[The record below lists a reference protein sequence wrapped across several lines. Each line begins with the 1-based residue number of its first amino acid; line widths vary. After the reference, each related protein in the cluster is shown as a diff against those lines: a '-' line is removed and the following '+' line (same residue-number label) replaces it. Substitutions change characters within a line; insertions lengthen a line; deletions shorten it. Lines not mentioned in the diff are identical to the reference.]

1 MFTRPVWAE
10 ISRQRLVTNYE
21 KLRLAASPH
30 AELLP
35 TVKANAYGHDVMLC
49 APVLM
54 EAGAK
59 WVGVTGTEEALQVRT
74 VCPSGRIL
82 LMSGIWA
89 GEADAALDHNLTP
102 VVWEPYHLDL
112 LEEAANRRGIPPG
125 GFPVHLEIDTG
136 MSRQGVHVSGETDG
150 LAELKMFLKRFH
162 ERSRLRIEG
171 VMTHFSSPGTL
182 SSTRENPQLSPFSA
196 AVDLVLST
204 GHSPEWLHAGNSAT
218 VLAGPDRE
226 KLIALAS
233 KAGARLMMRPGLSL
247 YGYLDRFTCDGE
259 PFTPLLDGQRFEP
272 VLTLK
277 TRVTSLRTIQAGET
291 VGYDRTFIARRE
303 TRLALL
309 PAGYADGINRLLSG
323 RGHVLIRGQR
333 APITGRVSM
342 DQTIADVTD
351 LPGVCVGDEVVL
363 IGSMGKHSI
372 SAWEIAD
379 LTGTI
384 VWEVLCAISAR
395 VPRVAV
401 N

>member
-1 MFTRPVWAE
+1 
-10 ISRQRLVTNYE
+10 
-21 KLRLAASPH
+21 
-30 AELLP
+30 
-35 TVKANAYGHDVMLC
+35 
-49 APVLM
+49 
-54 EAGAK
+54 
-59 WVGVTGTEEALQVRT
+59 
-74 VCPSGRIL
+74 
-82 LMSGIWA
+82 
-89 GEADAALDHNLTP
+89 
-102 VVWEPYHLDL
+102 
-112 LEEAANRRGIPPG
+112 
-125 GFPVHLEIDTG
+125 
-136 MSRQGVHVSGETDG
+136 
-150 LAELKMFLKRFH
+150 
-162 ERSRLRIEG
+162 
-171 VMTHFSSPGTL
+171 
-182 SSTRENPQLSPFSA
+182 
-196 AVDLVLST
+196 
-204 GHSPEWLHAGNSAT
+204 
-218 VLAGPDRE
+218 
-226 KLIALAS
+226 
-233 KAGARLMMRPGLSL
+233 
-247 YGYLDRFTCDGE
+247 
-259 PFTPLLDGQRFEP
+259 